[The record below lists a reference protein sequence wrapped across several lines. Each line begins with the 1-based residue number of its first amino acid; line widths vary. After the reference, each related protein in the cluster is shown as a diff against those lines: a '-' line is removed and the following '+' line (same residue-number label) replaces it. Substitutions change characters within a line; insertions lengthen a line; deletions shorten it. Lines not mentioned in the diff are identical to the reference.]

1 MNYLRN
7 VQSWI
12 FTCTMT
18 RYDRAV
24 QQTAVRMCYCHS
36 TFLLFFFSLLLPFNF
51 IRTCIGRLIQMTPSV
66 LRGLSKSRV
75 PRIYSDNFSL
85 YIKLELYRYG

>member
-18 RYDRAV
+18 RYGRAV
-24 QQTAVRMCYCHS
+24 QQTAVRMIRRTCYCHS
-36 TFLLFFFSLLLPFNF
+36 TSFFLSPMPPRLAQWNH
-51 IRTCIGRLIQMTPSV
+51 LIQMTPRSLWG
-66 LRGLSKSRV
+66 LRAECREFTTT
-75 PRIYSDNFSL
+75 IFSL
-85 YIKLELYRYG
+85 YGVIQI